1 MSSSLPTEPWYQLY
15 PPLQVQIEFECPA
28 GWLHGGMYFPCK
40 PSFPKI
46 TCRWMTPGKHYHH
59 GFWTQIQY
67 RDITPMMK
75 QPQRH
80 THRITRL
87 YMEIESTK
95 FLLENYGPW
104 CSSLCGLVWFVSLWN
119 GDIHTSLIEG
129 SRYRIN
135 KDLFSGK
142 ENHLTRSVYATLDEQ
157 GSFFFSAFLRI
168 SVCEDNLQATGEKRI

>member
-1 MSSSLPTEPWYQLY
+1 MCARKVWTPTLNLTCQALYQLSRDTNFMAVCISPVNPHFLRSHADEWHLENTTNMCSGHKYNIEISLPW
-15 PPLQVQIEFECPA
+15 
-28 GWLHGGMYFPCK
+28 WNSHK
-40 PSFPKI
+40 
-46 TCRWMTPGKHYHH
+46 
-59 GFWTQIQY
+59 
-67 RDITPMMK
+67 D
-75 QPQRH
+75 

-135 KDLFSGK
+135 NKDLFSGK

-168 SVCEDNLQATGEKRI
+168 SVCEDNLQTTGEKRI